1 MVIWSAVHMQNLE
14 NMLEI
19 STAIRMQK
27 NRGSVIEVVK
37 DLFKVQK
44 SNPDISSIIKED
56 VIDKDNSLNKI
67 SEELFE
73 EGQEES
79 ENNQNY
85 GFFQQ
90 FSEYVAK
97 VKDKLYRYYSSINGR
112 LKEVKTGKIGYT
124 DKLLTE
130 FEDWG
135 VIYFKTVFN
144 NLKRLSPLGSAY
156 RLMEKM
162 WIYISKKTK

>member
-1 MVIWSAVHMQNLE
+1 MQNLE
-14 NMLEI
+14 NILEI

-27 NRGSVIEVVK
+27 KSRKESILEVVK
-37 DLFKVQK
+37 DLFKIQK
-44 SNPDISSIIKED
+44 SSPDLSSIIKDDIMDESD
-56 VIDKDNSLNKI
+56 SLNKM

-73 EGQEES
+73 KREEKLEKKQEKT
-79 ENNQNY
+79 Y

-90 FSEYVAK
+90 FSEYIAK
-97 VKDKLYRYYSSINGR
+97 VKDKLYGYYSTIKDR
-112 LKEVKTGKIGYT
+112 LEEVKVGSKIGYT

-135 VIYFKTVFN
+135 VIYFKTVFE

-156 RLMEKM
+156 RYLQTA
-162 WIYISKKTK
+162 WIYVSKKIK